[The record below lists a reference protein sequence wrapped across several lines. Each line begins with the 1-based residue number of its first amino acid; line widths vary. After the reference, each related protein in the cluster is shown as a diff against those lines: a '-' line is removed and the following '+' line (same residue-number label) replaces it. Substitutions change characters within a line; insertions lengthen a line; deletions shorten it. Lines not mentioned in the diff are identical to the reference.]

1 MNKTLSFLLGA
12 VVFTATSTSVYAQ
25 QPAPA
30 QSPTAYA
37 DSIKP
42 NPADVQSVDAIIAA
56 LYNVISGPAGQARDW
71 NRFRS
76 LFAREARLVPHQK
89 LPDGKFVTVPLSPD
103 GYIKRASARFAT
115 NGFFE
120 KEIARRTERFGNI
133 VHVFTTYEGREKE
146 ADEKPFVRGIN
157 SVQLLNDGARW
168 YILTVFWQ
176 AESPD
181 TPLPDK
187 YLKSVKD

>member
-1 MNKTLSFLLGA
+1 MKKLFAILVLVCGCA
-12 VVFTATSTSVYAQ
+12 AWAQ
-25 QPAPA
+25 AQNNPQAPA
-30 QSPTAYA
+30 MPPTAYA

-42 NPADVQSVDAIIAA
+42 NPADVQSTDAIVAA

-76 LFAREARLVPHQK
+76 LFAREARLVAHQK
-89 LPDGKFVTVPLSPD
+89 MPDGKFVTVPMTPD
-103 GYIKRASARFAT
+103 GYIKRATARFQT

-133 VHVFTTYEGREKE
+133 VHVFTTYEAREN
-146 ADEKPFVRGIN
+146 ATDEKPMIRGIN
-157 SVQLLNDGARW
+157 SIQLLNDGTRW
-168 YILTVFWQ
+168 YVLTVFWQ

-181 TPLPDK
+181 TQLPDK
-187 YLKSVKD
+187 YLQTVKE